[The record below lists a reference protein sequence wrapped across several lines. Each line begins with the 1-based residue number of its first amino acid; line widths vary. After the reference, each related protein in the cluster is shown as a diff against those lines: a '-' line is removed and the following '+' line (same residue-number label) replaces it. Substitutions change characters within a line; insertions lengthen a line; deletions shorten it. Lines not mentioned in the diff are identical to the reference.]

1 MKLKDLI
8 KEDVMKMTPMD
19 KSYPMSSYEG
29 HFNLKGY
36 SANMEHDNNIGVFP
50 TFHIGASGRHGSQV
64 YFVAPDEKSLNK
76 FESEFAKLVKKLDK
90 DIMALAKKHKVEKK

>member
-8 KEDVMKMTPMD
+8 KEDVTKMTPMD
-19 KSYPMSSYEG
+19 KSYSMPSYEG
-29 HFNLKGY
+29 HFSLKGY
-36 SANMEHDNNIGVFP
+36 PARMEHDNNIDVYP
-50 TFHIGASGRHGSQV
+50 TFHIDAIGRHGSQV

-76 FESEFAKLVKKLDK
+76 FESDFAKLVKKLDK